1 VSRSEDSRPER
12 ARTCAIL
19 AGGRGSRLGG
29 GKPLI
34 EVAGRPLVDHAVA
47 IARAAGL
54 EPVIVA
60 KPDTDLGA
68 HSAHDNEG
76 AGAVSVVLEPA
87 SPSHPL
93 LGIATGLEAI
103 AEPLVVCPCDMP
115 LLPPA
120 LLRAL
125 ATTAGADP
133 PVATVVTGPRG
144 TEPLLGLYPPQWAA
158 GLRAAA
164 EAGASAHGTLEEL
177 GAQTVDAAEL
187 LEAAAAA
194 GTPGEPESWLR
205 NINTPDERSAVE
217 RLLLSRR

>member
-1 VSRSEDSRPER
+1 MSRSEDSRPER

-60 KPDTDLGA
+60 KPGTDLGA

-76 AGAVSVVLEPA
+76 AGTVWVVLEPEL
-87 SPSHPL
+87 PSHPL

-103 AEPLVVCPCDMP
+103 GEPLVVCPCDMP

-120 LLRAL
+120 LLLAL
-125 ATTAGADP
+125 ASGADP
-133 PVATVVTGPRG
+133 SAATVVSGPRG
-144 TEPLLGLYPPQWAA
+144 AEPLLGLYPPQWAA

-164 EAGASAHGTLEEL
+164 EAGASAHGTLDAL
-177 GAQTVDAAEL
+177 GARTVDAAEL
-187 LEAAAAA
+187 LEAAGAAA
-194 GTPGEPESWLR
+194 TPGEPERWLM
-205 NINTPDERSAVE
+205 NVNTPEDQSEAER
-217 RLLLSRR
+217 LLSRR